1 MILDYFQRNSTWKEL
16 GKLWVNDEER
26 EMKKINWKNLQYHK
40 PSLNQYTLPS
50 YFWNSFNSNSLF
62 NSCCLI

>member
-26 EMKKINWKNLQYHK
+26 EMKKSFGKIYNIIIPPNIKQHNPLVI
-40 PSLNQYTLPS
+40 PGTLLVLILFLSLVV
-50 YFWNSFNSNSLF
+50 
-62 NSCCLI
+62 